1 MFVRTQATR
10 VAMAVALT
18 LGAAG
23 ASAQTFNGPEFAID
37 TYNAGD
43 QYAGDVAVMSGG
55 HFVVVW
61 MGEVAGDDGLGI
73 AGRVFRS
80 SGVPLGNEFHVNTAT
95 LDYQRNPAV
104 AVAPNGRFVVVWE
117 SYYGDGDQYGVKGQL
132 FAPDGSAIGGE
143 FQVNTYTTGY
153 QYNADV
159 AFNADGTFVVVWQSD
174 SQDDGYAYAIVAQRY
189 DNNAAPMGAE
199 FVVNAYTTGYQ
210 YAPSVAASASG
221 FRVSWDG
228 QGPGDDTGIF
238 VRRFDLAGNPLNTPE
253 FRVNS
258 DLGDFQYYSQIAG
271 RDNFVVTWENF
282 NSVTGDRDVWAR
294 RYDSTGAALGAQ
306 FQVNSYTTGRH
317 ARPSVGVD
325 SAGNFMISWW
335 DADGLDGSDSG
346 VWGRQFNSSG
356 VALTGD
362 FRVNTYTTGY
372 QFFPTVGAGGPGD
385 FIVAWDSESDG
396 SLGMFGQR
404 FGDLVF
410 SDDAESATA
419 VFWSSVQP
427 NVTTTPTA
435 ALAGTDFGF
444 QAQVSGTPGVFLQDD
459 APENENRYRAR
470 FYLDP
475 NTHDPGETLDQ
486 RRTRVFVLFE
496 EGPNR
501 RLAAVVLRRLTGQ
514 FALSGRVRLD
524 DNSQANTP
532 FFNISDAPHW
542 VEIDWQRSSGPDANN
557 GSFALIIDGTPVST
571 LTLLDNSISAV
582 DMVRLGTI
590 SNKSAA
596 TGQVYVDEFVSRR
609 ANPIGPVN

>member
-1 MFVRTQATR
+1 MHVRTQATSI
-10 VAMAVALT
+10 AIALV
-18 LGAAG
+18 LGAAA

-37 TYNAGD
+37 TYATGS
-43 QYAGDVAVMSGG
+43 QLGADVAVSSGG

-61 MGEVAGDDGLGI
+61 SGEVAGDDGAGI

-95 LDYQRNPAV
+95 VDYQVNPAV

-159 AFNADGTFVVVWQSD
+159 AFNVDGTFVVVWQSD
-174 SQDDGYAYAIVAQRY
+174 SQDDGYAYAIVGQRY
-189 DNNAAPMGAE
+189 DNNATPLGTE
-199 FVVNAYTTGYQ
+199 FVVNSYTTGYQ
-210 YAPSVAASASG
+210 YAPSVAASANG
-221 FRVSWDG
+221 FRVAWDG
-228 QGPGDDTGIF
+228 QGDGDDSGIF
-238 VRRFDLAGNPLNTPE
+238 MRQFDLSGTPLAPD

-258 DLGDFQYYSQIAG
+258 GVTNFQYYTQIAG
-271 RDNFVVTWENF
+271 PDNFVVTWEEF
-282 NSVTGDRDVWAR
+282 DGVTGDHDIWAR
-294 RYDSTGAALGAQ
+294 RYDSTGAPMPEGQ
-306 FQVNSYTTGRH
+306 FLVNSYTTGRH
-317 ARPSVGVD
+317 ARPSVAVD

-335 DADGLDGSDSG
+335 DADGLDGSDFG
-346 VWGRQFNSSG
+346 VWARQFDSSG
-356 VALTGD
+356 TALGGQ

-372 QFFPTVGAGGPGD
+372 QSFPSVGARGPGD
-385 FIVAWDSESDG
+385 FIVTWDSEFDG
-396 SLGMFGQR
+396 SFGIFGQR

-410 SDDAESATA
+410 SDDAESGMAI
-419 VFWSSVQP
+419 FWSSVQP
-427 NVTTTPTA
+427 NVTTTPGA

-444 QAQVSGTPGVFLQDD
+444 QAQVSGTPGVFLQDESPD
-459 APENENRYRAR
+459 NENRYRAR

-475 NTHDPGETLDQ
+475 NAHDPGETLDQ

-532 FFNISDAPHW
+532 FFNITDAPHW
-542 VEIDWQRSSGPDANN
+542 VEVDWQASSGPDAND
-557 GSFALIIDGTPVST
+557 GSFTLTIDGTPLST
-571 LTLLDNSISAV
+571 LTGLDNSISSV
-582 DMVRLGTI
+582 DMVRMGTI

-596 TGQVYVDEFVSRR
+596 NGQVFVDEFVSRR